1 VLSEEL
7 ANQIAAGEVVERPA
21 SVLKEL
27 MENALDA
34 QAGRIVVEVAGGG
47 RSLIRVVDDGW
58 GMGPDDLLLALER
71 HATSKVA
78 SAEELARVMTM
89 GFRGEALP
97 SIAAVIRLTLR
108 SRARGAEAGSEV
120 RVAGG
125 SIREVKE
132 VGCPEG
138 TLVEVADLFYN
149 TPARRKFLK
158 SQNTEAGHLG
168 QACLRLAL
176 ARPSVA
182 LRYVSGGQ
190 TLYDLPPAAGLGERA
205 ATVLG
210 REAVEQM
217 VEVAQSEGP
226 LTISG
231 LAGLPGLSRPATDQV
246 YTFVNGRYVR
256 DRVLISAINQA
267 YRGLMADDRRPVAVL
282 HISLDPELVDVNVH
296 PAKVEVRFSRSQ
308 EVHQALAVA
317 LRRALAQGQGNGQ
330 ASRPSPAL
338 PPPQASPQA
347 SSQAWPQTRYADAPS
362 PAAPEPPVGLVR
374 EPGVDAGADFE
385 PAPARHWPRT
395 SPGAWPRPG
404 EEQPAPL
411 PPVIPLAPRPRPL
424 FGPAG
429 ELTVIGQLHGL
440 YILCSSPSG
449 LVVVDQ
455 HAAHERLT
463 YETLRRQ
470 LQAGDLPRQGLLAPA
485 SLELTPQET
494 AWAEKQQGDWARLG
508 LEIAPFG
515 GRTWTVSAL
524 PAFLAGRDPAALLRD
539 LLSEMSKSG
548 LPPATPE
555 FLETALRALACRASL
570 KQGQRLAPAEMEDL
584 VTRAA
589 ALAPPVTCPH
599 GRPVFLLLARRDLA
613 RYFQRGSEDA

>member
-1 VLSEEL
+1 L

-34 QAGRIVVEVAGGG
+34 LARRIVVEVAGGG

-97 SIAAVIRLTLR
+97 SIAAVSRLTLR
-108 SRARGAEAGSEV
+108 SRARGSEVGSEV

-125 SIREVKE
+125 SIREVRE
-132 VGCPEG
+132 VGCSEG

-158 SQNTEAGHLG
+158 SQSTEAGHLG

-190 TLYDLPPAAGLGERA
+190 TLYDLPPAASLAERA
-205 ATVLG
+205 AAVLG

-217 VEVAQSEGP
+217 VEVDEAEGP

-246 YTFVNGRYVR
+246 YTFVNGRHVR

-308 EVHQALAVA
+308 EVHQALALA
-317 LRRALAQGQGNGQ
+317 LRRALARGQ
-330 ASRPSPAL
+330 ASRTGLAAPRPASPAWQ
-338 PPPQASPQA
+338 PPPQATERP
-347 SSQAWPQTRYADAPS
+347 WPEAPPDQ
-362 PAAPEPPVGLVR
+362 PAGLVR
-374 EPGVDAGADFE
+374 EPGAEPGAE
-385 PAPARHWPRT
+385 PGTAPARAWEPSPRRDW
-395 SPGAWPRPG
+395 ARPG
-404 EEQPAPL
+404 DEPSSPL

-440 YILCSSPSG
+440 YILCSSPTG

-470 LQAGDLPRQGLLAPA
+470 LKAGELPRQGLLTPA
-485 SLELTPQET
+485 SLELTPQEA
-494 AWAEKQQGDWARLG
+494 AWAEKQQRDWARLG

-515 GRTWTVSAL
+515 GRAWAVSAL

-555 FLETALRALACRASL
+555 FLETGLRALACRASL
-570 KQGQRLAPAEMEDL
+570 KQGQRLAPAEMEEL
-584 VTRAA
+584 VSRAA
-589 ALAPPVTCPH
+589 ALPPPVTCPH

-613 RYFQRGSEDA
+613 RYFQRGSEDARAQDAFTQDV